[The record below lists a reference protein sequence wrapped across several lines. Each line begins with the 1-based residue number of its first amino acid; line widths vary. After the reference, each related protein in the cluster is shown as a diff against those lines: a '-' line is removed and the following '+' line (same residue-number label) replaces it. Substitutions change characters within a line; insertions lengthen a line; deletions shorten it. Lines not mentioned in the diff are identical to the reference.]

1 MLKVY
6 QIRLT
11 DQEHDMVN
19 AYGWEATLK
28 TTAYANR
35 GITTDVNLFD
45 FDFYNYVAAVDT
57 NDLEEAFRLMNLWED
72 PTRVTRHG
80 KCASMS
86 VGDVI
91 EDMEGNLFMVASFG
105 FEKIQLNR

>member
-11 DQEHDMVN
+11 DQEHNMVN

-35 GITTDVNLFD
+35 SIHTDVNLFD
-45 FDFYNYVAAVDT
+45 FDFYDHVADVDT
-57 NDLEEAFRLMNLWED
+57 NDFEEAFRLMNLWEE
-72 PTRVTRHG
+72 PTRVARFG
-80 KCASMS
+80 KVASMS
-86 VGDVI
+86 VGDVV
-91 EDMEGNLFMVASFG
+91 EDMEGNLFMVSSFG
-105 FEKIQLNR
+105 FEKIQN